1 MIDKFTVAS
10 NLQRIM
16 REKDMKP
23 RDLKRIIASNG
34 DVITDSQLSNYLST
48 NGQNVRTPPY
58 AALLS
63 LAKGLNV
70 SLSALLGEEFEDHE
84 VNTNGLTNCGLVA
97 VSESLGFSKNLTS
110 FQIESN
116 ECKPFKTS
124 DIVIIDKSINE
135 VSVGYYLIK
144 LGGIESVYRCVNNG
158 EGYTVFLGENESK
171 FNSLNVLGKVVAN
184 LTNQF

>member
-23 RDLKRIIASNG
+23 RDLKRSITNG
-34 DVITDSQLSNYLST
+34 GGKISDSQLSNYLSL
-48 NGQNVRTPPY
+48 NAGNVRTPPY
-58 AALLS
+58 AALLT

-70 SLSALLGEEFEDHE
+70 SMSALLGEEFENHE
-84 VNTNGLTNCGLVA
+84 LNTNGLTNCGLVA

-110 FQIESN
+110 FQIENN

-135 VSVGYYLIK
+135 VSVGYYLVK
-144 LGGIESVYRCVNNG
+144 LGGVESVYRCVNNG
-158 EGYTVFLGENESK
+158 EGYTVFLGESESK
-171 FNSLNVLGKVVAN
+171 FNNLNVLGKVVAN